1 MKKSVSNLKRWDMVS
16 EWRKT
21 RLADICMPGG
31 VQTGPFG
38 SQLHQKD
45 YVEKGTPIITVEH
58 LGDNR
63 ISHQDLPRITEQDKE
78 RLKKY
83 TLKTGDIVFSRV
95 GSVDRRALVHGGSNS
110 SVVK

>member
-1 MKKSVSNLKRWDMVS
+1 MTNWKEFKLEDVA
-16 EWRKT
+16 T
-21 RLADICMPGG
+21 

-45 YVEKGTPIITVEH
+45 YVEIGAPIITVEH

-63 ISHQDLPRITEQDKE
+63 ITYQNLPKVTKEDKE

-83 TLKTGDIVFSRV
+83 HLQEGDVVFSRV
-95 GSVDRRALVHGGSNS
+95 GSFIE
-110 SVVK
+110 